1 LRISSR
7 RSIVAVVMRIVVVGL
22 RRMVPA
28 LIVVVV
34 GSMLRVV
41 VVITSA
47 MPALIVAVIWRA
59 RILGVVGLWCGQ
71 SWVRGR
77 RLVVVSARRLI
88 GAVLIVSHVE
98 GLSCVGLCRSVAE
111 HVVDVVVELR
121 AAWTVETW
129 ASGLVGGR
137 LVGQLG

>member
-1 LRISSR
+1 M
-7 RSIVAVVMRIVVVGL
+7 MRIVVVGL

-41 VVITSA
+41 VVMASA
-47 MPALIVAVIWRA
+47 VPALIVAVVWRT

-71 SWVRGR
+71 SWVGGR
-77 RLVVVSARRLI
+77 RLVVVSARRLV

-98 GLSCVGLCRSVAE
+98 GLYWVKLYRYVAG
-111 HVVDVVVELR
+111 HVVDVVVELG

-129 ASGLVGGR
+129 ASGLVGG
-137 LVGQLG
+137 G